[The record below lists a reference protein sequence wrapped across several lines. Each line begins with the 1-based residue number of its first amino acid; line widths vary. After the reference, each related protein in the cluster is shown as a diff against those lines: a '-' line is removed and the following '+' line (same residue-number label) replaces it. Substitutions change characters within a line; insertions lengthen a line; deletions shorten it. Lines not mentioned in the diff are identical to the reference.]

1 MLMVPDLYSSPD
13 SAELQICICNCLL
26 NISIWIDKSHFT
38 FNMSKTGV
46 IPLAFSLDVHLPEI
60 FCTVSQKAHYLF
72 SNEFLCSISIF
83 SGSPHMYQFSLALF
97 FFGGFPGAASGKESS
112 YQCRRHKRHGFNPW
126 VGMIPW
132 RRKWQATPISCLEN
146 SMDRGAWWATVHRF
160 AKSQTWLSN

>member
-1 MLMVPDLYSSPD
+1 
-13 SAELQICICNCLL
+13 
-26 NISIWIDKSHFT
+26 
-38 FNMSKTGV
+38 MSKTGV

-112 YQCRRHKRHGFNPW
+112 YQCRRHKRHGFNPRGQEDPLEE
-126 VGMIPW
+126 GMATHSSIFALRIPW
-132 RRKWQATPISCLEN
+132 TEEPGELQSI
-146 SMDRGAWWATVHRF
+146 G
-160 AKSQTWLSN
+160 SQSWTRLKQLSTAIYLYSFFFFLTL